1 MSNFME
7 VYNFKN
13 LTKGSTCFK
22 NPNKLSFIGFI
33 STNRKKQFMS
43 CALIGTG
50 FSDFHKMTVTVL
62 RSHFRKR
69 EAKIIKYR
77 SNKNF
82 CKDSFR
88 QQLLGELNNSFISV
102 SDLENL
108 MLVS

>member
-22 NPNKLSFIGFI
+22 NPNKLSCIGFI
-33 STNRKKQFMS
+33 STNRKKQFMP
-43 CALIGTG
+43 CALIETG
-50 FSDFHKMTVTVL
+50 ISDFHKMTVTVL